1 MGEVCASEEGRVE
14 LLLLW
19 RRGSP
24 CCWNFWAPWEE
35 EVDELLLAV
44 EQGRGAATG
53 RPWSRKV
60 EVGQRWKKDAELRGF
75 GCPGCWPSREEH
87 GKAPWEKLELAAMGE
102 SFSAPRKKE
111 RGAPWLAEGS
121 CSPFGAVAGASVTAV
136 LWRPTAMEGRGHARQ
151 GGRGL
156 AWGRWLMA
164 ARGREW

>member
-35 EVDELLLAV
+35 EVDELLVAV

-111 RGAPWLAEGS
+111 RGGTMA
-121 CSPFGAVAGASVTAV
+121 
-136 LWRPTAMEGRGHARQ
+136 GRGELLAIWSS
-151 GGRGL
+151 GRGVRDCC
-156 AWGRWLMA
+156 AVEADGHGRQRACTPRRKRAGVGEMA
-164 ARGREW
+164 DGG

>member
-1 MGEVCASEEGRVE
+1 MGEVCASEERRVE

-35 EVDELLLAV
+35 EVDELLLTV
-44 EQGRGAATG
+44 EQGRGAAAG

-60 EVGQRWKKDAELRGF
+60 EVGRRWKKDAEHRGF
-75 GCPGCWPSREEH
+75 GRPGCWPSREEH

-111 RGAPWLAEGS
+111 QGGAMAGRGELLAIWSSGRGVRDCCAVEADGHGRQRAEGMHAKEEE
-121 CSPFGAVAGASVTAV
+121 G
-136 LWRPTAMEGRGHARQ
+136 WR
-151 GGRGL
+151 GGDG
-156 AWGRWLMA
+156 
-164 ARGREW
+164 